1 MPIVNYVREHIRF
14 MEYAAD
20 ENLTA
25 SERLLWFALMHI
37 HNQRAQDKY
46 WPDDFIRIS
55 NDRLL
60 TYCPMKFDTMAKA
73 RNALKQRG
81 LIEFEKGDK
90 NKKHPAYRM
99 IYFFPQQGIPDNCP
113 DGNSNPNNSD
123 NTGDNM
129 GYNAGYN
136 TGDNMGY
143 NAGYNTGDIYIN
155 YTDKPIPETI
165 HNPTVTPSTLV
176 TPVVQEEDDE
186 NNINDPVLMRAR
198 EEVKTSWKQ
207 CFGSFPNPSIV
218 DNISFFAA
226 KRFKFGEGI
235 INEAICLAATKMVTS
250 PVDYILTLFRDWGIH
265 QKVKTLDDLEYYL
278 DERAN

>member
-113 DGNSNPNNSD
+113 DGNSYPNNSD
-123 NTGDNM
+123 
-129 GYNAGYN
+129 N